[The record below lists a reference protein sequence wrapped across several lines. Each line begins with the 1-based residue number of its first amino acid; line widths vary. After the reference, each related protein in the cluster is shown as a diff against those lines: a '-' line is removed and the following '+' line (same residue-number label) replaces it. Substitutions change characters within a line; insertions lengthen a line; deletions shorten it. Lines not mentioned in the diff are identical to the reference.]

1 MRVRRTRR
9 AGDGGGVSRDW
20 SIRTTRQR
28 HERDGAVVAA
38 VTGIVSIGTSLGTL
52 LAAGDRCLPDAA
64 RAGVLLGGI
73 VAVGVL
79 AVGAIA
85 TESLACH

>member
-1 MRVRRTRR
+1 MRVQGAWQT
-9 AGDGGGVSRDW
+9 GDDSGSSRDW

-28 HERDGAVVAA
+28 RERDGAVAA
-38 VTGIVSIGTSLGTL
+38 AITGILSIGISLGAL
-52 LAAGDRCLPDAA
+52 LAAGDRGLAEAA
-64 RAGVLLGGI
+64 RGGVLFGGI

-85 TESLACH
+85 TESLARH